1 MSLVAIRRLTFSTID
16 TVNGPKLMYNHTR
29 VERFYQATVADH
41 SGSYARSEANPRVQ
55 PIMGIP
61 VRKQV
66 KHEHMYMQPNTHA
79 TRVMR

>member
-1 MSLVAIRRLTFSTID
+1 M
-16 TVNGPKLMYNHTR
+16 